1 MLTTERQK
9 RICARYSAR
18 DENGYVH
25 CNDCPLVVNPYQ
37 LMCRAIAHYDRH
49 SREWVYDTE
58 RDERRNCDE

>member
-37 LMCRAIAHYDRH
+37 NMCCAIAHYDRH

-58 RDERRNCDE
+58 CDERRNCDE

>member
-18 DENGYVH
+18 DENGFVR
-25 CNDCPLVVNPYQ
+25 CNDCPLVVNAYQ
-37 LMCRAIAHYDRH
+37 HMCRAIAHYDRH

-58 RDERRNCDE
+58 RDERRSCDE

>member
-37 LMCRAIAHYDRH
+37 HMCRANAHYDRH
-49 SREWVYDTE
+49 LREWVYDTE
-58 RDERRNCDE
+58 RDERRSYNE

>member
-37 LMCRAIAHYDRH
+37 NMFRAIAHYDRH

-58 RDERRNCDE
+58 CDEMKNCDE

>member
-37 LMCRAIAHYDRH
+37 NMCRANAHYDRH
-49 SREWVYDTE
+49 SPEWVYDTE
-58 RDERRNCDE
+58 RDERRSCDE